1 MKIRDRYIAKTLLMY
16 SLVVMLVWLSIYSFF
31 NFLSELNSVGTSN
44 YTILEAIKYIVLRI
58 PEVAYDQASAVIL
71 LGCVLGMGH
80 LATTGQLLIFR
91 VSGLS
96 VLRTAWITVKNALV
110 FIILLILIGE
120 AFAPVLTKYAE
131 SERSNALGQAS
142 LSNNQDGFWI
152 RDGDNFINVENNVD
166 GSLFSGITIFE
177 VNKSNQIEGIINSES
192 ANFDGK
198 SLNLNETDIYSISS
212 NNKFENIDLKERNTY
227 NKIVTFDQDL
237 IASLEKEPK
246 DLSTITLLKQIQF
259 LTDNKLRAGVFE
271 VELYN
276 RLVKPISLIAMILLA
291 MLFIFGSNRDAT
303 LGRKIFFGVAIGLSF
318 ELISRIGGAMA
329 LSFDFSPLL
338 SSFAPSLL
346 VIIFAISIL
355 INKSTS

>member
-1 MKIRDRYIAKTLLMY
+1 MI
-16 SLVVMLVWLSIYSFF
+16 VWLSIYSFF

-44 YTILEAIKYIVLRI
+44 YTIHEAIKFIILRI

-71 LGCVLGMGH
+71 LGSLLGMGH
-80 LATTGQLLIFR
+80 LASTGQLLIFR

-96 VLRTAWITVKNALV
+96 VLRTVWITVKNALV
-110 FIILLILIGE
+110 LIFILIFIGE
-120 AFAPVLTKYAE
+120 VLAPVLTKYAE
-131 SERSNALGQAS
+131 SERAIALGQAS

-177 VNKSNQIEGIINSES
+177 VSQFKKIESIINSES

-198 SLNLNETDIYSISS
+198 SINLNDTNIYSISS
-212 NNKFENIDLKERNTY
+212 KNKFENIDFKELNTY
-227 NKIVTFDQDL
+227 NKSVTFDQDL

-246 DLSTITLLKQIQF
+246 DLSTYTIIKQIQF

-303 LGRKIFFGVAIGLSF
+303 LGRKIFFGIAIGLSF

-329 LSFDFSPLL
+329 ISFDVSPFF
-338 SSFAPSLL
+338 SSFILPFL
-346 VIIFAISIL
+346 VIIIATSML
-355 INKSTS
+355 IYKSTN